1 MKQDYGEFDKVHR
14 AASAVLVS
22 FRARPFESSP
32 FVKEGLLYWRV
43 GWLGPASEGSP
54 LFQYDGVIGIAG
66 DPVDAVAL
74 RSFAQG
80 LEKKVEE
87 TLKQYSG
94 E

>member
-1 MKQDYGEFDKVHR
+1 M
-14 AASAVLVS
+14 
-22 FRARPFESSP
+22 
-32 FVKEGLLYWRV
+32 KEGLLYWQV
-43 GWLGPASEGSP
+43 DWLGPASKGSP
-54 LFQYDGVIGIAG
+54 LFQYDGVIRIAR

-87 TLKQYSG
+87 MLKPYLG